1 MQIDLVAT
9 FFFFFNHTL
18 KKLQFICAVGFPA
31 PPRKSPPHLFSWLMV
46 GSVRLPCDRQHL
58 AELFVLNLHLISCA
72 KEGLAKVRVLGGRG
86 DVSVLGHRSLVW
98 GAVPGSEQQTG

>member
-1 MQIDLVAT
+1 M
-9 FFFFFNHTL
+9 FFFFNHTL

-31 PPRKSPPHLFSWLMV
+31 PPRKSPPHLFSWLMG